1 MCLKGTEVAT
11 GDNLK
16 EIMFLETSQ
25 NSQEN
30 TCVRFYFCE
39 ISKNTVLQNTSERLL
54 LTVTQQHVQ
63 DQK

>member
-16 EIMFLETSQ
+16 EIVFLETPQ

-39 ISKNTVLQNTSERLL
+39 ISKNTVL
-54 LTVTQQHVQ
+54 
-63 DQK
+63 